1 MPASFDR
8 TCSNNVE
15 RHREETHAAGKGR
28 EADGPAVG
36 ERSRAGA
43 PPLLFVFH
51 GLVLIVIHCRQLV
64 LVVDEGTNATSPNPG
79 SPQRRGRAAARPD
92 APVKA
97 TDRRALGH
105 VRPADEWKRLLA
117 LAGVRDGRLH
127 DADELAVGGLFGMYL
142 DGYVTGWI
150 H

>member
-97 TDRRALGH
+97 TVEHSVTSDRRTS
-105 VRPADEWKRLLA
+105 
-117 LAGVRDGRLH
+117 GRGCLRWR
-127 DADELAVGGLFGMYL
+127 ASGMGGFMTRTSWRFGGLFGMYL

>member
-92 APVKA
+92 ARL
-97 TDRRALGH
+97 RRPSSTRS
-105 VRPADEWKRLLA
+105 RPT
-117 LAGVRDGRLH
+117 GGRVEE
-127 DADELAVGGLFGMYL
+127 AACAGGLP
-142 DGYVTGWI
+142 GWAAS
-150 H
+150 